1 MATEKAWYVFRYY
14 AHLMTKQEHVAHRH
28 LIGTAKAMRGRTDVV
43 AQVEARK
50 SASPGLRDLL
60 SSDAEVLGLTS
71 EGLDVFIERVA
82 QRILGEHRDE
92 VEFNNCPKCSALAR
106 TPKARQCRFCGF
118 DWHGNR

>member
-92 VEFNNCPKCSALAR
+92 VEFNNCPKCGALAR

-118 DWHGNR
+118 DWHGNP

>member
-1 MATEKAWYVFRYY
+1 MATQKAWYVFRYY

-60 SSDAEVLGLTS
+60 CSDAEVLGLTS

-92 VEFNNCPKCSALAR
+92 VEFNNCPKCGALAR

-118 DWHGNR
+118 DWHGNP